1 MSDEEDI
8 ILSELSDEDLVL
20 QMHDDLYDGLKEEIE
35 EGTQILLDRGW
46 TAEQVLGK
54 ALVDGMTIVG
64 IDFRDGILFVPEVL
78 LAANAMKGG
87 MAILRPLLAETGAKP
102 VGTMVIGTVKGD
114 IHDIGK
120 NLVAMMLEGAGFEVY
135 DIGINN
141 AVEDYIA
148 ALERHKPD
156 ILGMSALL
164 TTTMPYMKVVID
176 ALKEQGIRDDYIVMV
191 GGAPLNEEFGEAVG
205 ADAYCRDAAEAAT
218 TAVHLGRLL
227 VIGCGAL
234 AEELSALKRANQWTA
249 LDIKCLDAALHNR
262 PEQIADR
269 LESVLAQYHAEYT
282 NILIA
287 YADCGTGGAVDRV
300 ARQFNAQR
308 LPGAHCY
315 EFYATSPVFEALA
328 EAEPGT
334 FYLTDFLVRHFD
346 RLVIE
351 EMKLDEYPELEEML
365 FGRYR
370 KVVYLAQVDSSE
382 LLQQAERAARRLK
395 LPLEVVTTGY
405 GLLAKTVEE
414 EVIRV
419 IA

>member
-1 MSDEEDI
+1 M
-8 ILSELSDEDLVL
+8 
-20 QMHDDLYDGLKEEIE
+20 
-35 EGTQILLDRGW
+35 
-46 TAEQVLGK
+46 
-54 ALVDGMTIVG
+54 
-64 IDFRDGILFVPEVL
+64 
-78 LAANAMKGG
+78 
-87 MAILRPLLAETGAKP
+87 
-102 VGTMVIGTVKGD
+102 
-114 IHDIGK
+114 
-120 NLVAMMLEGAGFEVY
+120 
-135 DIGINN
+135 
-141 AVEDYIA
+141 
-148 ALERHKPD
+148 
-156 ILGMSALL
+156 
-164 TTTMPYMKVVID
+164 
-176 ALKEQGIRDDYIVMV
+176 
-191 GGAPLNEEFGEAVG
+191 
-205 ADAYCRDAAEAAT
+205 
-218 TAVHLGRLL
+218 GRLL

-269 LESVLAQYHAEYT
+269 LESVLAKYHAEYT

-351 EMKLDEYPELEEML
+351 EMKLDEHPELEEML

>member
-1 MSDEEDI
+1 M
-8 ILSELSDEDLVL
+8 
-20 QMHDDLYDGLKEEIE
+20 
-35 EGTQILLDRGW
+35 
-46 TAEQVLGK
+46 
-54 ALVDGMTIVG
+54 
-64 IDFRDGILFVPEVL
+64 
-78 LAANAMKGG
+78 
-87 MAILRPLLAETGAKP
+87 
-102 VGTMVIGTVKGD
+102 
-114 IHDIGK
+114 
-120 NLVAMMLEGAGFEVY
+120 
-135 DIGINN
+135 
-141 AVEDYIA
+141 
-148 ALERHKPD
+148 
-156 ILGMSALL
+156 
-164 TTTMPYMKVVID
+164 
-176 ALKEQGIRDDYIVMV
+176 
-191 GGAPLNEEFGEAVG
+191 
-205 ADAYCRDAAEAAT
+205 
-218 TAVHLGRLL
+218 GRLL

-269 LESVLAQYHAEYT
+269 LESVLAQYHDEYT

-334 FYLTDFLVRHFD
+334 FYLTDFLARHFD

-351 EMKLDEYPELEEML
+351 EMKLDQHPELEDML
-365 FGRYR
+365 FGHYR
-370 KVVYLAQVDSSE
+370 KVVYLAQVDSDE
-382 LLQQAERAARRLK
+382 LRDEAERAAKRLR

-405 GLLAKTVEE
+405 GLLANALEE

>member
-1 MSDEEDI
+1 M
-8 ILSELSDEDLVL
+8 
-20 QMHDDLYDGLKEEIE
+20 
-35 EGTQILLDRGW
+35 
-46 TAEQVLGK
+46 
-54 ALVDGMTIVG
+54 
-64 IDFRDGILFVPEVL
+64 
-78 LAANAMKGG
+78 
-87 MAILRPLLAETGAKP
+87 
-102 VGTMVIGTVKGD
+102 
-114 IHDIGK
+114 
-120 NLVAMMLEGAGFEVY
+120 
-135 DIGINN
+135 
-141 AVEDYIA
+141 
-148 ALERHKPD
+148 
-156 ILGMSALL
+156 
-164 TTTMPYMKVVID
+164 
-176 ALKEQGIRDDYIVMV
+176 
-191 GGAPLNEEFGEAVG
+191 
-205 ADAYCRDAAEAAT
+205 
-218 TAVHLGRLL
+218 GRLL

-262 PEQIADR
+262 PERIADR
-269 LESVLAQYHAEYT
+269 LESVLAQHHAEYT

-300 ARQFNAQR
+300 AQQFNAQR

-351 EMKLDEYPELEEML
+351 EMKLDEHPELEEML

-370 KVVYLAQVDSSE
+370 RVVYLAQVDSSE
-382 LLQQAERAARRLK
+382 LLDQAERAATRLK

>member
-1 MSDEEDI
+1 M
-8 ILSELSDEDLVL
+8 
-20 QMHDDLYDGLKEEIE
+20 
-35 EGTQILLDRGW
+35 
-46 TAEQVLGK
+46 
-54 ALVDGMTIVG
+54 
-64 IDFRDGILFVPEVL
+64 
-78 LAANAMKGG
+78 
-87 MAILRPLLAETGAKP
+87 
-102 VGTMVIGTVKGD
+102 
-114 IHDIGK
+114 
-120 NLVAMMLEGAGFEVY
+120 
-135 DIGINN
+135 
-141 AVEDYIA
+141 
-148 ALERHKPD
+148 
-156 ILGMSALL
+156 
-164 TTTMPYMKVVID
+164 
-176 ALKEQGIRDDYIVMV
+176 
-191 GGAPLNEEFGEAVG
+191 
-205 ADAYCRDAAEAAT
+205 
-218 TAVHLGRLL
+218 GRLL

-234 AEELSALKRANQWTA
+234 AEELSALKRANQWTV

-262 PEQIADR
+262 PELIADR
-269 LESVLAQYHAEYT
+269 LESALAQHHTEYT

-300 ARQFNAQR
+300 AHQFNAQR

-328 EAEPGT
+328 EAESGT

-351 EMKLDEYPELEEML
+351 EMKLDEHPELEGML

-370 KVVYLAQVDSSE
+370 RVVYLAQVDSSE
-382 LLQQAERAARRLK
+382 LLDQAERAASRLK

>member
-1 MSDEEDI
+1 M
-8 ILSELSDEDLVL
+8 
-20 QMHDDLYDGLKEEIE
+20 
-35 EGTQILLDRGW
+35 
-46 TAEQVLGK
+46 
-54 ALVDGMTIVG
+54 
-64 IDFRDGILFVPEVL
+64 
-78 LAANAMKGG
+78 
-87 MAILRPLLAETGAKP
+87 
-102 VGTMVIGTVKGD
+102 
-114 IHDIGK
+114 
-120 NLVAMMLEGAGFEVY
+120 
-135 DIGINN
+135 
-141 AVEDYIA
+141 
-148 ALERHKPD
+148 
-156 ILGMSALL
+156 
-164 TTTMPYMKVVID
+164 
-176 ALKEQGIRDDYIVMV
+176 
-191 GGAPLNEEFGEAVG
+191 
-205 ADAYCRDAAEAAT
+205 
-218 TAVHLGRLL
+218 GRLL

-262 PEQIADR
+262 PERIADR
-269 LESVLAQYHAEYT
+269 LESVLAQHHAEYT

-300 ARQFNAQR
+300 AQQFNAQR

-315 EFYATSPVFEALA
+315 EFYATSPVFEVLA

-351 EMKLDEYPELEEML
+351 EMKLDEHPELEEML

-370 KVVYLAQVDSSE
+370 RVVYLAQVDSSE
-382 LLQQAERAARRLK
+382 LLDQAERAATRLK

-414 EVIRV
+414 EVIRI

>member
-1 MSDEEDI
+1 
-8 ILSELSDEDLVL
+8 
-20 QMHDDLYDGLKEEIE
+20 
-35 EGTQILLDRGW
+35 
-46 TAEQVLGK
+46 
-54 ALVDGMTIVG
+54 
-64 IDFRDGILFVPEVL
+64 
-78 LAANAMKGG
+78 
-87 MAILRPLLAETGAKP
+87 
-102 VGTMVIGTVKGD
+102 
-114 IHDIGK
+114 
-120 NLVAMMLEGAGFEVY
+120 
-135 DIGINN
+135 
-141 AVEDYIA
+141 
-148 ALERHKPD
+148 
-156 ILGMSALL
+156 
-164 TTTMPYMKVVID
+164 
-176 ALKEQGIRDDYIVMV
+176 
-191 GGAPLNEEFGEAVG
+191 
-205 ADAYCRDAAEAAT
+205 
-218 TAVHLGRLL
+218 LGRLL

-262 PEQIADR
+262 PERIADR
-269 LESVLAQYHAEYT
+269 LESVLAQHHGEYT

-287 YADCGTGGAVDRV
+287 YADCGTGGGVDRV
-300 ARQFNAQR
+300 AQQFNAQR

-315 EFYATSPVFEALA
+315 EFYATSPVFAALA

-334 FYLTDFLVRHFD
+334 FYLTDFLARHFD

-351 EMKLDEYPELEEML
+351 DMKLDEHPELEGML

-382 LLQQAERAARRLK
+382 LLDEAERAATRLK

>member
-1 MSDEEDI
+1 
-8 ILSELSDEDLVL
+8 
-20 QMHDDLYDGLKEEIE
+20 
-35 EGTQILLDRGW
+35 
-46 TAEQVLGK
+46 
-54 ALVDGMTIVG
+54 
-64 IDFRDGILFVPEVL
+64 
-78 LAANAMKGG
+78 
-87 MAILRPLLAETGAKP
+87 
-102 VGTMVIGTVKGD
+102 
-114 IHDIGK
+114 
-120 NLVAMMLEGAGFEVY
+120 
-135 DIGINN
+135 
-141 AVEDYIA
+141 
-148 ALERHKPD
+148 
-156 ILGMSALL
+156 
-164 TTTMPYMKVVID
+164 
-176 ALKEQGIRDDYIVMV
+176 
-191 GGAPLNEEFGEAVG
+191 
-205 ADAYCRDAAEAAT
+205 
-218 TAVHLGRLL
+218 LGRLL

-262 PEQIADR
+262 PERIADR
-269 LESVLAQYHAEYT
+269 LESVLAQHHGEYT

-334 FYLTDFLVRHFD
+334 FYLTDFLARHFD

-351 EMKLDEYPELEEML
+351 EMKLDEHPELEDML

-382 LLQQAERAARRLK
+382 LLHQAERAATRLK
-395 LPLEVVTTGY
+395 LPLEVVSTGY
-405 GLLAKTVEE
+405 GLLAKAVEE

>member
-1 MSDEEDI
+1 M
-8 ILSELSDEDLVL
+8 
-20 QMHDDLYDGLKEEIE
+20 
-35 EGTQILLDRGW
+35 
-46 TAEQVLGK
+46 
-54 ALVDGMTIVG
+54 
-64 IDFRDGILFVPEVL
+64 
-78 LAANAMKGG
+78 
-87 MAILRPLLAETGAKP
+87 
-102 VGTMVIGTVKGD
+102 
-114 IHDIGK
+114 
-120 NLVAMMLEGAGFEVY
+120 
-135 DIGINN
+135 
-141 AVEDYIA
+141 
-148 ALERHKPD
+148 
-156 ILGMSALL
+156 
-164 TTTMPYMKVVID
+164 
-176 ALKEQGIRDDYIVMV
+176 
-191 GGAPLNEEFGEAVG
+191 
-205 ADAYCRDAAEAAT
+205 
-218 TAVHLGRLL
+218 GRLL

-234 AEELSALKRANQWTA
+234 AEELSALKRANQWTT

-262 PEQIADR
+262 PERIADR
-269 LESVLAQYHAEYT
+269 LESVLAQHHAEYT

-300 ARQFNAQR
+300 AQQFNAQR

-315 EFYATSPVFEALA
+315 EFYATSPVFAALA

-351 EMKLDEYPELEEML
+351 EMKLDEHPELEEML

-370 KVVYLAQVDSSE
+370 KVVYLAQGDSTE
-382 LLQQAERAARRLK
+382 LLDQAERAATRLK

>member
-1 MSDEEDI
+1 M
-8 ILSELSDEDLVL
+8 
-20 QMHDDLYDGLKEEIE
+20 
-35 EGTQILLDRGW
+35 
-46 TAEQVLGK
+46 
-54 ALVDGMTIVG
+54 
-64 IDFRDGILFVPEVL
+64 
-78 LAANAMKGG
+78 
-87 MAILRPLLAETGAKP
+87 
-102 VGTMVIGTVKGD
+102 
-114 IHDIGK
+114 
-120 NLVAMMLEGAGFEVY
+120 
-135 DIGINN
+135 
-141 AVEDYIA
+141 
-148 ALERHKPD
+148 
-156 ILGMSALL
+156 
-164 TTTMPYMKVVID
+164 
-176 ALKEQGIRDDYIVMV
+176 
-191 GGAPLNEEFGEAVG
+191 
-205 ADAYCRDAAEAAT
+205 
-218 TAVHLGRLL
+218 GRLL

-262 PEQIADR
+262 PERIADR
-269 LESVLAQYHAEYT
+269 LESVLAQHHGEYT

-334 FYLTDFLVRHFD
+334 FYLTDFLVRHFE

-351 EMKLDEYPELEEML
+351 EMKLDEHPELEEML

-382 LLQQAERAARRLK
+382 LLDEAERAATRLK

>member
-1 MSDEEDI
+1 M
-8 ILSELSDEDLVL
+8 
-20 QMHDDLYDGLKEEIE
+20 
-35 EGTQILLDRGW
+35 
-46 TAEQVLGK
+46 
-54 ALVDGMTIVG
+54 
-64 IDFRDGILFVPEVL
+64 
-78 LAANAMKGG
+78 
-87 MAILRPLLAETGAKP
+87 
-102 VGTMVIGTVKGD
+102 
-114 IHDIGK
+114 
-120 NLVAMMLEGAGFEVY
+120 
-135 DIGINN
+135 
-141 AVEDYIA
+141 
-148 ALERHKPD
+148 
-156 ILGMSALL
+156 
-164 TTTMPYMKVVID
+164 
-176 ALKEQGIRDDYIVMV
+176 
-191 GGAPLNEEFGEAVG
+191 
-205 ADAYCRDAAEAAT
+205 
-218 TAVHLGRLL
+218 GRLL

-234 AEELSALKRANQWTA
+234 AEELSALKRAKQWTT

-262 PEQIADR
+262 PERIADR
-269 LESVLAQYHAEYT
+269 LESVLAQHHAEYT

-300 ARQFNAQR
+300 AQQFNAQR

-315 EFYATSPVFEALA
+315 EFYATSPVFAALA

-351 EMKLDEYPELEEML
+351 EMKLDEHPELEEML

-370 KVVYLAQVDSSE
+370 KVVYLAQGDSSE
-382 LLQQAERAARRLK
+382 LLDQAERAASRLK

>member
-1 MSDEEDI
+1 M
-8 ILSELSDEDLVL
+8 
-20 QMHDDLYDGLKEEIE
+20 
-35 EGTQILLDRGW
+35 
-46 TAEQVLGK
+46 
-54 ALVDGMTIVG
+54 
-64 IDFRDGILFVPEVL
+64 
-78 LAANAMKGG
+78 
-87 MAILRPLLAETGAKP
+87 
-102 VGTMVIGTVKGD
+102 
-114 IHDIGK
+114 
-120 NLVAMMLEGAGFEVY
+120 
-135 DIGINN
+135 
-141 AVEDYIA
+141 
-148 ALERHKPD
+148 
-156 ILGMSALL
+156 
-164 TTTMPYMKVVID
+164 
-176 ALKEQGIRDDYIVMV
+176 
-191 GGAPLNEEFGEAVG
+191 
-205 ADAYCRDAAEAAT
+205 
-218 TAVHLGRLL
+218 GRLL

-262 PEQIADR
+262 PERIADR
-269 LESVLAQYHAEYT
+269 LESVLAQYHTEYT

-351 EMKLDEYPELEEML
+351 EMKLDEHPELEEML

-370 KVVYLAQVDSSE
+370 KVVYLAQVASSE
-382 LLQQAERAARRLK
+382 LLDEAERAATRLK

>member
-1 MSDEEDI
+1 
-8 ILSELSDEDLVL
+8 
-20 QMHDDLYDGLKEEIE
+20 
-35 EGTQILLDRGW
+35 
-46 TAEQVLGK
+46 
-54 ALVDGMTIVG
+54 
-64 IDFRDGILFVPEVL
+64 
-78 LAANAMKGG
+78 
-87 MAILRPLLAETGAKP
+87 
-102 VGTMVIGTVKGD
+102 
-114 IHDIGK
+114 
-120 NLVAMMLEGAGFEVY
+120 
-135 DIGINN
+135 
-141 AVEDYIA
+141 
-148 ALERHKPD
+148 
-156 ILGMSALL
+156 
-164 TTTMPYMKVVID
+164 
-176 ALKEQGIRDDYIVMV
+176 
-191 GGAPLNEEFGEAVG
+191 
-205 ADAYCRDAAEAAT
+205 
-218 TAVHLGRLL
+218 LGRLL

-269 LESVLAQYHAEYT
+269 LESVLAQYHDEYT

-382 LLQQAERAARRLK
+382 LLDEAERAATRLK

>member
-1 MSDEEDI
+1 M
-8 ILSELSDEDLVL
+8 
-20 QMHDDLYDGLKEEIE
+20 
-35 EGTQILLDRGW
+35 
-46 TAEQVLGK
+46 
-54 ALVDGMTIVG
+54 
-64 IDFRDGILFVPEVL
+64 
-78 LAANAMKGG
+78 
-87 MAILRPLLAETGAKP
+87 
-102 VGTMVIGTVKGD
+102 
-114 IHDIGK
+114 
-120 NLVAMMLEGAGFEVY
+120 
-135 DIGINN
+135 
-141 AVEDYIA
+141 
-148 ALERHKPD
+148 
-156 ILGMSALL
+156 
-164 TTTMPYMKVVID
+164 
-176 ALKEQGIRDDYIVMV
+176 
-191 GGAPLNEEFGEAVG
+191 
-205 ADAYCRDAAEAAT
+205 
-218 TAVHLGRLL
+218 GRLL

-262 PEQIADR
+262 PERIADR
-269 LESVLAQYHAEYT
+269 LESVLAQHHAEYT

-300 ARQFNAQR
+300 AQQFNAQR

-315 EFYATSPVFEALA
+315 EFYATSPVFAALA

-351 EMKLDEYPELEEML
+351 EMKLDEHPELEEML

-370 KVVYLAQVDSSE
+370 KVVYLAQGGSTE
-382 LLQQAERAARRLK
+382 LLDQAERAATRLK

-405 GLLAKTVEE
+405 GLLAKKVEE

>member
-1 MSDEEDI
+1 M
-8 ILSELSDEDLVL
+8 
-20 QMHDDLYDGLKEEIE
+20 
-35 EGTQILLDRGW
+35 
-46 TAEQVLGK
+46 
-54 ALVDGMTIVG
+54 
-64 IDFRDGILFVPEVL
+64 
-78 LAANAMKGG
+78 
-87 MAILRPLLAETGAKP
+87 
-102 VGTMVIGTVKGD
+102 
-114 IHDIGK
+114 
-120 NLVAMMLEGAGFEVY
+120 
-135 DIGINN
+135 
-141 AVEDYIA
+141 
-148 ALERHKPD
+148 
-156 ILGMSALL
+156 
-164 TTTMPYMKVVID
+164 
-176 ALKEQGIRDDYIVMV
+176 
-191 GGAPLNEEFGEAVG
+191 
-205 ADAYCRDAAEAAT
+205 
-218 TAVHLGRLL
+218 GRLL

-262 PEQIADR
+262 PERIADR

-334 FYLTDFLVRHFD
+334 FYLTDFLARHFD

-351 EMKLDEYPELEEML
+351 EMKLDEHPELEEML

-382 LLQQAERAARRLK
+382 LLDEAERAATRLK

>member
-1 MSDEEDI
+1 M
-8 ILSELSDEDLVL
+8 
-20 QMHDDLYDGLKEEIE
+20 
-35 EGTQILLDRGW
+35 
-46 TAEQVLGK
+46 
-54 ALVDGMTIVG
+54 
-64 IDFRDGILFVPEVL
+64 
-78 LAANAMKGG
+78 
-87 MAILRPLLAETGAKP
+87 
-102 VGTMVIGTVKGD
+102 
-114 IHDIGK
+114 
-120 NLVAMMLEGAGFEVY
+120 
-135 DIGINN
+135 
-141 AVEDYIA
+141 
-148 ALERHKPD
+148 
-156 ILGMSALL
+156 
-164 TTTMPYMKVVID
+164 
-176 ALKEQGIRDDYIVMV
+176 
-191 GGAPLNEEFGEAVG
+191 
-205 ADAYCRDAAEAAT
+205 
-218 TAVHLGRLL
+218 GRLL

-234 AEELSALKRANQWTA
+234 AEELAALKRANQWST

-262 PEQIADR
+262 PERIADR
-269 LESVLAQYHAEYT
+269 LESVLAQHHAEYT

-300 ARQFNAQR
+300 AQQFNAQR

-315 EFYATSPVFEALA
+315 EFYATSPVFAALA

-351 EMKLDEYPELEEML
+351 EMKLDEHPELEEML

-370 KVVYLAQVDSSE
+370 KVVYLAQGDSSE
-382 LLQQAERAARRLK
+382 LLDQAKRAATRLK

>member
-1 MSDEEDI
+1 M
-8 ILSELSDEDLVL
+8 
-20 QMHDDLYDGLKEEIE
+20 
-35 EGTQILLDRGW
+35 
-46 TAEQVLGK
+46 
-54 ALVDGMTIVG
+54 
-64 IDFRDGILFVPEVL
+64 
-78 LAANAMKGG
+78 
-87 MAILRPLLAETGAKP
+87 
-102 VGTMVIGTVKGD
+102 
-114 IHDIGK
+114 
-120 NLVAMMLEGAGFEVY
+120 
-135 DIGINN
+135 
-141 AVEDYIA
+141 
-148 ALERHKPD
+148 
-156 ILGMSALL
+156 
-164 TTTMPYMKVVID
+164 
-176 ALKEQGIRDDYIVMV
+176 
-191 GGAPLNEEFGEAVG
+191 
-205 ADAYCRDAAEAAT
+205 
-218 TAVHLGRLL
+218 GRLL

-269 LESVLAQYHAEYT
+269 LESVLAQYNAEYT

-414 EVIRV
+414 EVIRI

>member
-1 MSDEEDI
+1 M
-8 ILSELSDEDLVL
+8 
-20 QMHDDLYDGLKEEIE
+20 
-35 EGTQILLDRGW
+35 
-46 TAEQVLGK
+46 
-54 ALVDGMTIVG
+54 
-64 IDFRDGILFVPEVL
+64 
-78 LAANAMKGG
+78 
-87 MAILRPLLAETGAKP
+87 
-102 VGTMVIGTVKGD
+102 
-114 IHDIGK
+114 
-120 NLVAMMLEGAGFEVY
+120 
-135 DIGINN
+135 
-141 AVEDYIA
+141 
-148 ALERHKPD
+148 
-156 ILGMSALL
+156 
-164 TTTMPYMKVVID
+164 
-176 ALKEQGIRDDYIVMV
+176 
-191 GGAPLNEEFGEAVG
+191 
-205 ADAYCRDAAEAAT
+205 
-218 TAVHLGRLL
+218 GRLL

-334 FYLTDFLVRHFD
+334 FYLTDFLARHFD

-351 EMKLDEYPELEEML
+351 EMKLDEHPELEDML

-370 KVVYLAQVDSSE
+370 KVCLLYTSPSPRDRTRSRMPSS
-382 LLQQAERAARRLK
+382 A
-395 LPLEVVTTGY
+395 
-405 GLLAKTVEE
+405 
-414 EVIRV
+414 
-419 IA
+419 

>member
-1 MSDEEDI
+1 M
-8 ILSELSDEDLVL
+8 
-20 QMHDDLYDGLKEEIE
+20 
-35 EGTQILLDRGW
+35 
-46 TAEQVLGK
+46 
-54 ALVDGMTIVG
+54 
-64 IDFRDGILFVPEVL
+64 
-78 LAANAMKGG
+78 
-87 MAILRPLLAETGAKP
+87 
-102 VGTMVIGTVKGD
+102 
-114 IHDIGK
+114 
-120 NLVAMMLEGAGFEVY
+120 
-135 DIGINN
+135 
-141 AVEDYIA
+141 
-148 ALERHKPD
+148 
-156 ILGMSALL
+156 
-164 TTTMPYMKVVID
+164 
-176 ALKEQGIRDDYIVMV
+176 
-191 GGAPLNEEFGEAVG
+191 
-205 ADAYCRDAAEAAT
+205 
-218 TAVHLGRLL
+218 GRLL

-262 PEQIADR
+262 PERIADR

-334 FYLTDFLVRHFD
+334 FYLTDFLARHFD

-351 EMKLDEYPELEEML
+351 EMKLDEHSELEDML

-382 LLQQAERAARRLK
+382 LLHQAQRAATRLK
-395 LPLEVVTTGY
+395 LPLEVVSTGY
-405 GLLAKTVEE
+405 GLLAKAVEE

>member
-1 MSDEEDI
+1 M
-8 ILSELSDEDLVL
+8 
-20 QMHDDLYDGLKEEIE
+20 
-35 EGTQILLDRGW
+35 
-46 TAEQVLGK
+46 
-54 ALVDGMTIVG
+54 
-64 IDFRDGILFVPEVL
+64 
-78 LAANAMKGG
+78 
-87 MAILRPLLAETGAKP
+87 
-102 VGTMVIGTVKGD
+102 
-114 IHDIGK
+114 
-120 NLVAMMLEGAGFEVY
+120 
-135 DIGINN
+135 
-141 AVEDYIA
+141 
-148 ALERHKPD
+148 
-156 ILGMSALL
+156 
-164 TTTMPYMKVVID
+164 
-176 ALKEQGIRDDYIVMV
+176 
-191 GGAPLNEEFGEAVG
+191 
-205 ADAYCRDAAEAAT
+205 
-218 TAVHLGRLL
+218 GRLL

-262 PEQIADR
+262 PERIADR
-269 LESVLAQYHAEYT
+269 LESVLAQHHGEYT

-351 EMKLDEYPELEEML
+351 DMKLDEHPELEDML

-382 LLQQAERAARRLK
+382 LLDEAERAATRLK
-395 LPLEVVTTGY
+395 LPLEVVKTGY

-414 EVIRV
+414 EVVRV

>member
-1 MSDEEDI
+1 M
-8 ILSELSDEDLVL
+8 
-20 QMHDDLYDGLKEEIE
+20 
-35 EGTQILLDRGW
+35 
-46 TAEQVLGK
+46 
-54 ALVDGMTIVG
+54 
-64 IDFRDGILFVPEVL
+64 
-78 LAANAMKGG
+78 
-87 MAILRPLLAETGAKP
+87 
-102 VGTMVIGTVKGD
+102 
-114 IHDIGK
+114 
-120 NLVAMMLEGAGFEVY
+120 
-135 DIGINN
+135 
-141 AVEDYIA
+141 
-148 ALERHKPD
+148 
-156 ILGMSALL
+156 
-164 TTTMPYMKVVID
+164 
-176 ALKEQGIRDDYIVMV
+176 
-191 GGAPLNEEFGEAVG
+191 
-205 ADAYCRDAAEAAT
+205 
-218 TAVHLGRLL
+218 GRLL

-234 AEELSALKRANQWTA
+234 AEELSALKRANHWTA

-262 PEQIADR
+262 PERIADR
-269 LESVLAQYHAEYT
+269 LESVLTQYHAEYT

-287 YADCGTGGAVDRV
+287 YADCGTGGAIDRV
-300 ARQFNAQR
+300 ARQFNARR

-315 EFYATSPVFEALA
+315 EFYATSPVFAALA

-351 EMKLDEYPELEEML
+351 EMKLDEHPELEDML

-382 LLQQAERAARRLK
+382 LLDEAERAATRLK

>member
-1 MSDEEDI
+1 M
-8 ILSELSDEDLVL
+8 
-20 QMHDDLYDGLKEEIE
+20 
-35 EGTQILLDRGW
+35 
-46 TAEQVLGK
+46 
-54 ALVDGMTIVG
+54 
-64 IDFRDGILFVPEVL
+64 
-78 LAANAMKGG
+78 
-87 MAILRPLLAETGAKP
+87 
-102 VGTMVIGTVKGD
+102 
-114 IHDIGK
+114 
-120 NLVAMMLEGAGFEVY
+120 
-135 DIGINN
+135 
-141 AVEDYIA
+141 
-148 ALERHKPD
+148 
-156 ILGMSALL
+156 
-164 TTTMPYMKVVID
+164 
-176 ALKEQGIRDDYIVMV
+176 
-191 GGAPLNEEFGEAVG
+191 
-205 ADAYCRDAAEAAT
+205 
-218 TAVHLGRLL
+218 GRLL

-382 LLQQAERAARRLK
+382 LLQQAEWAARRLK
-395 LPLEVVTTGY
+395 VPLEVVTTGY

-414 EVIRV
+414 EVIRI